1 MVYTVDLLG
10 DANLR
15 VRDLT
20 ITRNT
25 YLANVV
31 VDASADL
38 NSVTTVGNTTTNS
51 IEITSA
57 QASTSKLTGALKVS
71 GGVGVQGNVHVGS
84 NLFVESNLEVGTANL
99 FVDTTTGNVGIGT
112 TNPQGLLHISSGTSG
127 DAHLILEAD
136 TDNNNEADNPKIV
149 FRQDGGFYTGEI
161 GPVHNHLVFRSK
173 STSVTNT
180 GFIFYSNVA
189 PGQTSKTDLD
199 DLEDTQ
205 VEVMRITGDGNVGIG
220 TANPPNI
227 LTIKQPVPGGATG
240 SSDLQSN
247 AAISIR
253 GHLDYADALS
263 IGLFDV
269 SDPITGNN
277 PTGYIQ
283 NLWDNGGDGR
293 PFVINPAGG
302 NVGIGTT
309 NPNCLLTVE
318 GGTGVGSSGG
328 VLGIRQKGDTLD
340 DGITLTSSNVNS
352 TRMYKDVNGH
362 FNLYNTG
369 GGIFTLENLTGN
381 VGIGMTNPNVKLDVS
396 GIATFRSQPGF
407 QAWKID
413 FDLYDIVGTSGVL
426 DGFTEQFDVNGDFN
440 PTTGVFTA
448 PEDGLYSF
456 GINFSWHT
464 GDGVD
469 DTIWFLF
476 EVDNN
481 STYGNRSSSTTED
494 FAMNPRFFSRSGTEY
509 STSHSTLERLESGA
523 TVNIYFHNVG
533 TTLNNVKTTNFFGY
547 KVS

>member
-112 TNPQGLLHISSGTSG
+112 VSPG
-127 DAHLILEAD
+127 APLE
-136 TDNNNEADNPKIV
+136 
-149 FRQDGGFYTGEI
+149 
-161 GPVHNHLVFRSK
+161 VH
-173 STSVTNT
+173 
-180 GFIFYSNVA
+180 G
-189 PGQTSKTDLD
+189 
-199 DLEDTQ
+199 
-205 VEVMRITGDGNVGIG
+205 
-220 TANPPNI
+220 
-227 LTIKQPVPGGATG
+227 
-240 SSDLQSN
+240 SDL
-247 AAISIR
+247 
-253 GHLDYADALS
+253 
-263 IGLFDV
+263 
-269 SDPITGNN
+269 TG
-277 PTGYIQ
+277 Q
-283 NLWDNGGDGR
+283 
-293 PFVINPAGG
+293 PAGTTGILSRHVAGLDGVLNIFGIKAGNGEESLGIQTQIDRRAWQTDIDEGWNYGDSSRYDLSLQPYKG

-328 VLGIRQKGDTLD
+328 VLGIRQKGDTLN

-407 QAWKID
+407 QAWKTA
-413 FDLYDIVGTSGVL
+413 FELHDLIGTGGVL

-456 GINFSWHT
+456 GINFSWDL

-481 STYGNRSSSTTED
+481 STYGNRRSSTTED

-533 TTLNNVKTTNFFGY
+533 DTGTNYIRTTNFFGY